1 MSRPCR
7 PLQFARIFVC
17 FAVPWL
23 ANGCGGPKHCP
34 EGMTKV
40 AAKSSA
46 TEVWCQSDDAKTAR
60 WFELQAEGTSRR
72 QSCSFSNGSAE
83 GSYMAWY
90 PSGKVWIEGVYRGGE
105 KAGKWTQYTEEGGI
119 TAKGEYRF
127 GRFVAGA
134 PVGRM
139 ARCEELKP

>member
-1 MSRPCR
+1 MSRTSCLLHPSRVFSC
-7 PLQFARIFVC
+7 V
-17 FAVPWL
+17 AVALL
-23 ANGCGGPKHCP
+23 AIGCGGPKHCP
-34 EGMTKV
+34 EGMRKV
-40 AAKSSA
+40 AAKSSQN
-46 TEVWCQSDDAKTAR
+46 EVWCQSEDAKHAQ
-60 WFELQAEGTSRR
+60 WFELQAEGKGRR

-90 PSGKVWIEGVYRGGE
+90 PNGKVWIEGVYRGGE

>member
-1 MSRPCR
+1 MLR
-7 PLQFARIFVC
+7 LARSLHLKRVFSL
-17 FAVPWL
+17 FAVPLL
-23 ANGCGGPKHCP
+23 AVGCGGPKHCP
-34 EGMTKV
+34 EGMNKV
-40 AAKSSA
+40 ADKSSQ
-46 TEVWCQSDDAKTAR
+46 TEVWCQSQDTKAAQ
-60 WFELQAEGTSRR
+60 WFELQAGGKGRR

-83 GSYMAWY
+83 GTYMAWY
-90 PSGKVWIEGVYRGGE
+90 PNGKVWIEGVYRGGE

-139 ARCEELKP
+139 ARCEELKL